1 MGIWWDMEGYGGG
14 RRRYQSGEPQAGL
27 RAGGAGVRL
36 HGPGLDEML
45 VRLR

>member
-1 MGIWWDMEGYGGG
+1 MGIWWGMEGDGDASNRVSPKRGC
-14 RRRYQSGEPQAGL
+14 A
-27 RAGGAGVRL
+27 RAGAGAGVRL